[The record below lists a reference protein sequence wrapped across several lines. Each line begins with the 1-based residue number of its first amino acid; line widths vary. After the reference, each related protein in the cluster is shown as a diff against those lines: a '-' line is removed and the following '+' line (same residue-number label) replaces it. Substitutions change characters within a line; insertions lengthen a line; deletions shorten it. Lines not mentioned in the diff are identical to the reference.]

1 MDQPRRPAGFGHAL
15 DLDPATAS
23 NRNVDVLATGP
34 HADAHVAGGA
44 ADAADQEDGFLDFE
58 TATPDKLNTELVEM
72 MSKIPVK
79 KGGAMVVYGWTMAE
93 DLVKL
98 GKR

>member
-1 MDQPRRPAGFGHAL
+1 MFAEVPA
-15 DLDPATAS
+15 D
-23 NRNVDVLATGP
+23 
-34 HADAHVAGGA
+34 
-44 ADAADQEDGFLDFE
+44 
-58 TATPDKLNTELVEM
+58 
-72 MSKIPVK
+72 

>member
-1 MDQPRRPAGFGHAL
+1 
-15 DLDPATAS
+15 
-23 NRNVDVLATGP
+23 
-34 HADAHVAGGA
+34 
-44 ADAADQEDGFLDFE
+44 
-58 TATPDKLNTELVEM
+58 M